1 MPRLTEEQVTDYL
14 ETDKREIERLQEQW
28 SGLVE
33 GLDSSRS
40 RLCARLLD
48 NEVRNINE
56 DTVSG
61 NIAAFTRTALPTIR
75 KAWGE
80 QIILPDLVNVQAI
93 PQPTGLVFYLRQKL
107 TQNRLRAGVNSAIEL
122 GRPKGLAAPQFNLW
136 NADQYY
142 DSESIQYEL
151 SGSSVAPSTAITTLT
166 LAFTSLASP
175 AALPGTFT
183 PVRISLIDQTSN
195 TVKAVVESKGGTFVL
210 VYSELSG
217 LALGSQPTVGL
228 NGSGQ
233 LTITAAGSWL
243 TGYTTASGETL
254 IAVVDY
260 CFDLEKNSAIPEVE
274 VSMDS
279 EMLKAKTRK
288 LKTIW
293 TPEAEMDFR
302 AYHDIDLEEELTGI
316 MTNLMAQNV
325 NREGINDLLRVAG
338 LRFEFDYA
346 TSGTGVTGGASGNF
360 KDRNIA
366 LIHGINDVAAQI
378 HRFTNRGPANFI
390 VVGPEIA
397 ARFANVNTWKAAGAV
412 APSDAAVYKA
422 GELEGRYT
430 VFVMTSFPRG
440 KILIGRKPQSQL
452 EAAYI
457 HAPYVPVLMTD
468 AILDP
473 TDFTPRKAM
482 LSRYAKHLVED
493 GQYYYA
499 TLNVRNLFSGS
510 GAGGTIFG
518 GVL

>member
-1 MPRLTEEQVTDYL
+1 MAQITEAEIKEYLDSEKKEIQNLTE
-14 ETDKREIERLQEQW
+14 QW
-28 SGLVE
+28 GGLVE
-33 GLDSSRS
+33 GLDAPRAK
-40 RLCARLLD
+40 LVARLLD
-48 NEVRNINE
+48 NEARNINE

-80 QIILPDLVNVQAI
+80 QIILPELVNVQAI

-107 TQNRLRAGVNSAIEL
+107 TQNRLRAGVNASIEL
-122 GRPKGLAAPQFNLW
+122 GRPKGLSAPSFNLW
-136 NADQYY
+136 NSDQYY

-151 SGSSVAPSTAITTLT
+151 SGSSVTNANISTLT
-166 LAFTSLASP
+166 LSFTSLASP
-175 AALPGTFT
+175 AALASTFT
-183 PVRISLIDQTSN
+183 PVRISLIDSATN
-195 TVKAVVESKGGTFVL
+195 TVKAVVESKGGAFAI
-210 VYSELSG
+210 VYNELTG
-217 LALGSQPTVGL
+217 LTLSSQPTVGL
-228 NGSGQ
+228 NGSSQ
-233 LTITAAGSWL
+233 LTISASSSWL
-243 TGYTTASGETL
+243 TGYVVGAAETL
-254 IAVVDY
+254 IATVDY

-274 VSMDS
+274 VGMDS

-302 AYHDIDLEEELTGI
+302 SYHDLDLEEELTGI

-366 LIHGINDVAAQI
+366 LIHAINDVAAQI
-378 HRFTNRGPANFI
+378 HRYTNRGPATFI
-390 VVGPEIA
+390 VTGPEIA
-397 ARFANVNTWKAAGAV
+397 SRFATVNTWKGSSV
-412 APSDAAVYKA
+412 APADAAVYAA
-422 GELEGRYT
+422 GELEGRYK

-457 HAPYVPVLMTD
+457 HAPYVPILMTD
-468 AILDP
+468 AVLNPD
-473 TDFTPRKAM
+473 DFTPRKAM

-493 GQYYYA
+493 GQYFYA
-499 TLNVRNLFSGS
+499 LLNVRNLFSS
-510 GAGGTIFG
+510 GGVGGTIYG

>member
-1 MPRLTEEQVTDYL
+1 MPRLTESEVQEYL
-14 ETDKREIERLQEQW
+14 ESDKKEIQNLTEQW
-28 SGLVE
+28 SGLLD
-33 GLDSSRS
+33 GLSSSRTS
-40 RLCARLLD
+40 LCARLLD

-80 QIILPDLVNVQAI
+80 QIILPEIVNVQAI

-151 SGSSVAPSTAITTLT
+151 AGSSVTNANISTLAV
-166 LAFTSLASP
+166 AFTSLASP

-183 PVRISLIDQTSN
+183 PVRISLIDQTTN
-195 TVKAVVESKGGTFVL
+195 TVKAVAESKGGAFAL
-210 VYSELSG
+210 VFSDLAGLTLSV
-217 LALGSQPTVGL
+217 QPTVGL
-228 NGSGQ
+228 SVSGQ
-233 LTITAAGSWL
+233 LTVTAAAGFF
-243 TGYTTASGETL
+243 TGYAVGASETL
-254 IAVVDY
+254 IATVDY

-274 VSMDS
+274 VGMDS

-325 NREGINDLLRVAG
+325 NREGINDLLRIAG

-346 TSGTGVTGGASGNF
+346 TSGTGVAGGSSGNF

-366 LIHGINDVAAQI
+366 LVHAVNDVAAQI

-390 VVGPEIA
+390 VTGPEIA
-397 ARFANVNTWKAAGAV
+397 ARFANVNTWKGAGNI
-412 APSDAAVYKA
+412 APSDAAVYAA
-422 GELEGRYT
+422 GELEGRYK

-457 HAPYVPVLMTD
+457 HAPYVPILMTD

-499 TLNVRNLFSGS
+499 TLNIRNLFSAG
-510 GAGGTIFG
+510 GAGGSIFG
-518 GVL
+518 GSL